1 VSHKKLCSLNFEFSP
16 ILYDQSL
23 IFQTPADRCN
33 LYPQVSC
40 KYIVIWFWPHSQLC
54 LKYKNI
60 TTILK
65 KKLRPT
71 STNHVY
77 FDDLDS
83 IFLVWTA
90 FFYIFPMHC
99 QFDVK
104 GYPWKIKFWSPG
116 LLGVNWFIPS
126 DKACLKVI
134 QFSSTDLFSWLDE
147 KNNDHEFSM
156 WSLRRFN
163 YSWWFQI
170 YFEYSSKIDCSNIL
184 LKLYITFLNDMQKNL
199 TGTIKLHL

>member
-99 QFDVK
+99 PFDVK
-104 GYPWKIKFWSPG
+104 SYPWKIKFWSPG
-116 LLGVNWFIPS
+116 LLGDELIYSIRQSMFKSDPVFLNRPIFVVRREGQWPQIQHVIIETIKVSLFVVIDFI
-126 DKACLKVI
+126 
-134 QFSSTDLFSWLDE
+134 
-147 KNNDHEFSM
+147 
-156 WSLRRFN
+156 RRFN

-170 YFEYSSKIDCSNIL
+170 YFEYYGLGNTPDV
-184 LKLYITFLNDMQKNL
+184 NL
-199 TGTIKLHL
+199 ASYQL